1 MTFTL
6 LVASLTTFVAGIGSV
21 WLVRRLAVQLHIL
34 DHPGGDRKKHQ
45 RPTPLLGGV
54 AVILACAVGVA
65 IVYPQ
70 LLTLGL
76 LPKYLL
82 GCGLAS
88 VVLLIGGSLDDRY
101 NLSPAT
107 QILFP
112 VLAAVIVVSAGIGIH
127 FISSPFGGIWQ
138 LDQWHLTVFSLQQ
151 IPYHLTLP
159 ADLFTIG
166 WLLGMMYTTKFL
178 DGVDGLVSGI
188 TAIGA
193 IIIMILSLTPAVNQ
207 PATAMLALIVAA
219 AFTSFLV
226 FNWNPA
232 SIFLGESGSLFA
244 GFALGVLAIIS
255 GSKVATSL
263 LIFALPVLDVAWV
276 IVQRLLRGHSPFTA
290 DRTHLHFRLIDRG
303 WSTRQ
308 VVLLLYALTAGFGT
322 AGLLLQS
329 QQKLIALMVAVV
341 VLGLIGLLVSGRR
354 AAESA

>member
-1 MTFTL
+1 MI
-6 LVASLTTFVAGIGSV
+6 ATFVLTSVVTLFAGFASV
-21 WLVRRLAVQLHIL
+21 WFVRRLALRWGVL
-34 DHPGGDRKKHQ
+34 DYPGGDRKKHQ

-54 AVILACAVGVA
+54 AVILACLSGVLVA
-65 IVYPQ
+65 LP
-70 LLTLGL
+70 TLMQGGL
-76 LPKYLL
+76 SPKYLL
-82 GCGLAS
+82 GCGIAVA
-88 VVLLIGGSLDDRY
+88 VVMIGGSLDDRF
-101 NLSPAT
+101 NLSPAI

-112 VLAAVIVVSAGIGIH
+112 LLSVAIVVSAGIGIN
-127 FISSPFGGIWQ
+127 FISNPFGGIWQ
-138 LDQWHLTVFSLQQ
+138 LDQWHVTLLSIDQ

-159 ADLFTIG
+159 ADIFTIG

-193 IIIMILSLTPAVNQ
+193 TIIAILSLTPVVHQ
-207 PATAMLALIVAA
+207 PTTALLALIVAV
-219 AFTSFLV
+219 AFGSFLV

-263 LIFALPVLDVAWV
+263 LIFALPALDVVWV
-276 IVQRLLRGHSPFTA
+276 VFQRLRRGRSPFQA

-308 VVLLLYALTAGFGT
+308 VVLFLYLLTAGFGA

-329 QQKLIALMVAVV
+329 KQKFIALIIAVG
-341 VLGLIGLLVSGRR
+341 VLGLMGVLVSKRKQDV
-354 AAESA
+354 